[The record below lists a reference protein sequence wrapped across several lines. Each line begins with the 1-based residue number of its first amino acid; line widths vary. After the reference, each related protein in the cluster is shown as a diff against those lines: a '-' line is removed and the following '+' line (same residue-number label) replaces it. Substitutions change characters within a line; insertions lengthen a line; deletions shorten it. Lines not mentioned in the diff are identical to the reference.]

1 MTTDNSRAWS
11 EFIAS
16 ENEEAFR
23 VLYTHYFRY
32 LTLIGLKKNFPA
44 GQVKDA
50 INDLFLYLW
59 ERKKK
64 LSAVI
69 NFHNYILT
77 IFLRKLYKK
86 GETDSDHIF
95 DTDLPA
101 ELLIQPSVEHQYI
114 HFEAQQGVSRII
126 RDFVGKLPER
136 QRQMIYQKFYLGMS
150 YKEIA
155 DLGKVSINTVYNTI
169 YKAVEKLKTKME
181 KDNSDLQ

>member
-1 MTTDNSRAWS
+1 MTTDNAKAWN
-11 EFIAS
+11 EFIVS
-16 ENEEAFR
+16 ESEEAFR

-32 LTLIGLKKNFPA
+32 LTFIGLKKSFPA

-59 ERKKK
+59 ERKNK
-64 LSAVI
+64 LGAVT

-86 GETDSDHIF
+86 EETGNDPIS

-101 ELLIQPSVEHQYI
+101 ELLILPSVEHQYI
-114 HFEAQQGVSRII
+114 DLEVQQGVSRIV
-126 RDFVGKLPER
+126 RDFVGKLPDR

-150 YKEIA
+150 YKEIS

-181 KDNSDLQ
+181 KK